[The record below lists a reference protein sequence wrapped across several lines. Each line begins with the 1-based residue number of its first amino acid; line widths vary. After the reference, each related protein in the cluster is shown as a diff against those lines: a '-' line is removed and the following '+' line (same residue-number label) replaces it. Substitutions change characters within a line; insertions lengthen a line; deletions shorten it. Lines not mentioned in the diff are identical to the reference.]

1 MRPWQDAPV
10 GRDLAEILA
19 PVTEGYDVVGVP
31 KPLTDEEI
39 TAALASLPGWERQG
53 DEIARTYEIRH
64 HAAVAAIVTIA
75 DRSRRVQHHADLDL
89 RIDSLTARITTHDAG
104 YVLTRADVDLAHR
117 IDAIVAA
124 HQALPLD

>member
-1 MRPWQDAPV
+1 M
-10 GRDLAEILA
+10 
-19 PVTEGYDVVGVP
+19 GVP

-39 TAALASLPGWERQG
+39 TAALAALPGWTREG
-53 DEIARTYEIRH
+53 NEITRTYEIRY

-75 DRSRRVQHHADLDL
+75 DRSRRIQHHADLDL
-89 RIDSLTARITTHDAG
+89 RIDRLRAAITTHDAG
-104 YVLTRADVDLAHR
+104 HVLTRADFDLAGR

>member
-1 MRPWQDAPV
+1 M
-10 GRDLAEILA
+10 
-19 PVTEGYDVVGVP
+19 GVP
-31 KPLTDEEI
+31 RLLSDEEI
-39 TAALASLPGWERQG
+39 AQGLAGLPGWERRG
-53 DEIARTYEIRH
+53 DEITCTYPIRY

-89 RIDSLTARITTHDAG
+89 RIDSLRASITTHDAG
-104 YVLTRADVDLAHR
+104 HRLTAADFDLAHR

>member
-1 MRPWQDAPV
+1 M
-10 GRDLAEILA
+10 
-19 PVTEGYDVVGVP
+19 GVP
-31 KPLTDEEI
+31 TVLSEEEV
-39 TAALASLPGWERQG
+39 AEGMAGLPGWERKG
-53 DEIARTYEIRH
+53 DEITRTYPIRY

-89 RIDSLTARITTHDAG
+89 RIDSLRASITTHDAG
-104 YVLTRADVDLAHR
+104 YRLTAADFDLAHR

>member
-1 MRPWQDAPV
+1 M
-10 GRDLAEILA
+10 
-19 PVTEGYDVVGVP
+19 GVP
-31 KPLTDEEI
+31 APLSDEEI
-39 TAALASLPGWERQG
+39 TERLVALPGWERQG
-53 DEIARTYEIRH
+53 DEITRAYPIRY

-89 RIDSLTARITTHDAG
+89 RMDHLRATITTHDAG
-104 YVLTRADVDLAHR
+104 FRLTEADFDLARR

>member
-1 MRPWQDAPV
+1 MGAP
-10 GRDLAEILA
+10 LPLTEAEIA
-19 PVTEGYDVVGVP
+19 
-31 KPLTDEEI
+31 
-39 TAALASLPGWERQG
+39 AALALVPGWERDG
-53 DEIARTYEIRH
+53 DTISRTYPIRY

-89 RIDSLTARITTHDAG
+89 RMDHLRASITTHDAG
-104 YVLTRADVDLAHR
+104 YRLTAADFDLAAR

>member
-1 MRPWQDAPV
+1 MGVPEP
-10 GRDLAEILA
+10 LSEAEIETAL
-19 PVTEGYDVVGVP
+19 TGVP
-31 KPLTDEEI
+31 
-39 TAALASLPGWERQG
+39 GWTVEG
-53 DEIARTYEIRH
+53 ETISRTYPIRY

-89 RIDSLTARITTHDAG
+89 RMDHLRASITTHDAG
-104 YVLTRADVDLAHR
+104 YRLTAADFDLARR

>member
-1 MRPWQDAPV
+1 MGVPEP
-10 GRDLAEILA
+10 LTEAEI
-19 PVTEGYDVVGVP
+19 EG
-31 KPLTDEEI
+31 
-39 TAALASLPGWERQG
+39 ALAGVPGWERDG
-53 DEIARTYEIRH
+53 DTISRTYPIRY

-89 RIDSLTARITTHDAG
+89 RMDHLRASITTHDAG
-104 YVLTRADVDLAHR
+104 YRLTAADFDLAHR